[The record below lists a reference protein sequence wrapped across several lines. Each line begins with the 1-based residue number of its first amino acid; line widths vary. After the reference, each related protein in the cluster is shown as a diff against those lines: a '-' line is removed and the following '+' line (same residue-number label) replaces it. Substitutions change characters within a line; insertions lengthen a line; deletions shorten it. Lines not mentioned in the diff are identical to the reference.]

1 VGRRLSVSA
10 RAARACASAGPV
22 TATAPPA
29 RTAAPAAETAQQ
41 AVAAERAGGA
51 VAVTGPAL
59 AQALA
64 ARADTLSRLP
74 TDAARRDYVR
84 AMGATY
90 GNRDTARLVARAQRP
105 TLARLIDAAAVEKIA
120 KGAAGKPMAAHHL
133 LWELIHLFAPEKAF
147 SLSGSTYE
155 AAQMG
160 FRLDGSALVIGDDVV
175 ARVAKGQTTAVGQEL
190 KTALAGV
197 ADPFKLLAAGGVS
210 VKNAPEHIGVPRVIQ
225 EGAEVAWSKSLPG
238 TQSQEQGGII
248 VEDSSGGYGFTAGK
262 SGTSGTF
269 SPNYGDVK
277 KGEKLLGTL
286 HTHPY
291 SKKEGGFTDV
301 TFSGGDLADM
311 ANQRD
316 KIALVRSGDGW
327 FAVAT
332 SKEFEARVA
341 KAKSKQDL
349 FNEIDKRW
357 DALFNAALGDSKQSA
372 AVATPKVCLEFD
384 LLYYVGRDGSLSMPP
399 DMAKAYKARP

>member
-1 VGRRLSVSA
+1 MSG
-10 RAARACASAGPV
+10 
-22 TATAPPA
+22 T
-29 RTAAPAAETAQQ
+29 RTAEPAAEPAQET
-41 AVAAERAGGA
+41 VAAERAGGA
-51 VAVTGPAL
+51 VTLPGPAP
-59 AQALA
+59 ARSAA
-64 ARADTLSRLP
+64 ARAEMLSRLP

-84 AMGATY
+84 AMGAAY
-90 GNRDTARLVARAQRP
+90 GNRDTARLVARAQRR
-105 TLARLIDAAAVEKIA
+105 TLARLIDASAVEKIA
-120 KGAAGKPMAAHHL
+120 KGAGGKPMAAHHL

-155 AAQMG
+155 AAQKG

-175 ARVAKGQTTAVGQEL
+175 ARVAKGDTTAVGQEL

-197 ADPFKLLAAGGVS
+197 ADPFKQLAAGGVS
-210 VKNAPEHIGVPRVIQ
+210 VKDAPEHIGVPRVIQ
-225 EGAEVAWSKSLPG
+225 EGAEAAWSKSLPG
-238 TQSQEQGGII
+238 TKSKEQGGII
-248 VEDSSGGYGFTAGK
+248 IEDSSGGYGYKAGK
-262 SGTSGTF
+262 AGTGGTF

-291 SKKEGGFTDV
+291 SAKEGGHTDV
-301 TFSGGDLADM
+301 SFSGADLADM

-332 SKEFEARVA
+332 SKEFEARVTQ
-341 KAKSKQDL
+341 AKSKRKL
-349 FNEIDKRW
+349 YKEIDKRW
-357 DALFNAALGDSKQSA
+357 TQLFNAATGNAKESA
-372 AVATPKVCLEFD
+372 AVATPKVCQEFQ

-399 DMAKAYKARP
+399 DMAKAYKATP

>member
-1 VGRRLSVSA
+1 MSGMRTVETA
-10 RAARACASAGPV
+10 AGPAQEKV
-22 TATAPPA
+22 GAERADGVV
-29 RTAAPAAETAQQ
+29 AAPARSA
-41 AVAAERAGGA
+41 
-51 VAVTGPAL
+51 
-59 AQALA
+59 A
-64 ARADTLSRLP
+64 ARVDMLSRLP

-84 AMGATY
+84 ASGAAY
-90 GNRDTARLVARAQRP
+90 GNRDTARLVARAQRR
-105 TLARLIDAAAVEKIA
+105 TVARLIDAAAVEKIA

-155 AAQMG
+155 AAQKG

-175 ARVAKGQTTAVGQEL
+175 ARVAKGDTTAVGKEL
-190 KTALAGV
+190 RAALAGV

-238 TQSQEQGGII
+238 TKSQEQGGII
-248 VEDSSGGYGFTAGK
+248 VEDSSGGYGYRAGK

-349 FNEIDKRW
+349 YNEIDKRW
-357 DALFNAALGDSKQSA
+357 TALFNAAPGNSKESA

-384 LLYYVGRDGSLSMPP
+384 LLYYVGSDGSLSMPP

>member
-1 VGRRLSVSA
+1 MSG
-10 RAARACASAGPV
+10 
-22 TATAPPA
+22 T
-29 RTAAPAAETAQQ
+29 RTAEPAAEPEHET
-41 AVAAERAGGA
+41 VAAERAGGT
-51 VAVTGPAL
+51 VAPTGPAP
-59 AQALA
+59 ARSTA
-64 ARADTLSRLP
+64 ARAEMLSRLP

-84 AMGATY
+84 AMGAAY
-90 GNRDTARLVARAQRP
+90 GNRDTARLVARAQRR

-120 KGAAGKPMAAHHL
+120 KGAAGRPMAAHQL

-155 AAQMG
+155 AAQKG

-175 ARVAKGQTTAVGQEL
+175 ARVANGATTAVGQEL

-197 ADPFKLLAAGGVS
+197 ADPFKQLAAGGVS
-210 VKNAPEHIGVPRVIQ
+210 VKDAPEHIGVPRVIQ
-225 EGAEVAWSKSLPG
+225 EGAEAAWSKSLPG
-238 TQSQEQGGII
+238 TKSQEQGGII
-248 VEDSSGGYGFTAGK
+248 IEDSSGGYGYKAGK

-291 SKKEGGFTDV
+291 SAKEGGHTDV
-301 TFSGGDLADM
+301 SFSGGDLADM

-332 SKEFEARVA
+332 SKEFEARVT
-341 KAKSKQDL
+341 KAKSKRKL
-349 FNEIDKRW
+349 YNEIDKRW
-357 DALFNAALGDSKQSA
+357 TQLFNAATGNTKVRA
-372 AVATPKVCLEFD
+372 AVATPQVCQEFD
-384 LLYYVGRDGSLSMPP
+384 LLYYVGRDGSLSMPA